1 MKKLTVA
8 LSFLCAGLASA
19 QEIKKDSVEASK
31 QIQEVLIKAQ
41 RKKQYTDHAAYTFDQ
56 EALDRAMHS
65 KDLLETLPEL
75 QLDPMSNTIKSIKGG
90 KTLFLVNGIEAT
102 DNQIKSIAPTNVVR
116 VLYYDIPPAR
126 WANRADTVVNIITR
140 NPEVGYSYGAEAMGA
155 FTTGFLNGAAYAGYT
170 KGKHDFGLE
179 YSINYRDYDNRV
191 VDEKYE
197 YQLNGVR
204 YVSDARNKDHFGYTY
219 QDISARY
226 AYVDANNLTFQAKF
240 TVTPVNNFANEKGES
255 LFTIGNSTA
264 LHNSIENKNSNYTNP
279 TLDLYFSKNLGKKDE
294 LIFNVVGSHFTTNSY
309 QFNKE
314 WNVATGVDVFNN
326 DMHLKAKQTGL
337 VGEVAHTHQ
346 FEKGKLTSGYR
357 ITNTAISNDLQNLLG
372 HSKFDVNYLQQYLYT
387 EYSGK
392 WEKFSFRLGMGITN
406 IYNKNVEN
414 KQNIWV
420 PTPKIVLSYPL
431 ANNQSLRL
439 SSSYTTNSP
448 SASALSANVVQ
459 VAPNLV
465 RRGNPLLKAESS
477 FRNQLTYSINS
488 KYIDINATAFY
499 NNWNKGI
506 FSFYKADA
514 QTGGY
519 ALISENV
526 NDFQIMGLSLSGT
539 IKPFGSNILMLQL
552 FAQPVR
558 STLTDAEGKV
568 YKNQYLKNDFSL
580 VSQYKSWTF
589 AYQFNLPVYSQEGSF
604 LSTNENKHNLYV
616 QHQYKSWK
624 FTTGMTFIGMPARY
638 KTKTL
643 EGSPVQYNAHTRI
656 FNNQNMFILGVGYDF
671 SLGKKQQIQKK
682 LQNQTQGA
690 VSF

>member
-1 MKKLTVA
+1 M
-8 LSFLCAGLASA
+8 
-19 QEIKKDSVEASK
+19 
-31 QIQEVLIKAQ
+31 
-41 RKKQYTDHAAYTFDQ
+41 
-56 EALDRAMHS
+56 
-65 KDLLETLPEL
+65 
-75 QLDPMSNTIKSIKGG
+75 
-90 KTLFLVNGIEAT
+90 
-102 DNQIKSIAPTNVVR
+102 
-116 VLYYDIPPAR
+116 
-126 WANRADTVVNIITR
+126 
-140 NPEVGYSYGAEAMGA
+140 
-155 FTTGFLNGAAYAGYT
+155 
-170 KGKHDFGLE
+170 
-179 YSINYRDYDNRV
+179 
-191 VDEKYE
+191 
-197 YQLNGVR
+197 
-204 YVSDARNKDHFGYTY
+204 
-219 QDISARY
+219 
-226 AYVDANNLTFQAKF
+226 
-240 TVTPVNNFANEKGES
+240 
-255 LFTIGNSTA
+255 
-264 LHNSIENKNSNYTNP
+264 
-279 TLDLYFSKNLGKKDE
+279 
-294 LIFNVVGSHFTTNSY
+294 IFNVVGSHFTTNSY

-326 DMHLKAKQTGL
+326 DMQLKAKQTGL
-337 VGEVAHTHQ
+337 VGEVSHVHQ

-357 ITNTAISNDLQNLLG
+357 MTNTAISNDLQNLLG

-392 WEKFSFRLGMGITN
+392 WEKLSFRLGMGITN
-406 IYNKNVEN
+406 IHNKNVEN

-465 RRGNPLLKAESS
+465 RRGNPLLKAHST
-477 FRNQLTYSINS
+477 FRNNFIYSINS
-488 KYIDINATAFY
+488 KYIDINANLFY
-499 NNWNKGI
+499 NYLDNGI

-526 NDFQIMGLSLSGT
+526 KGYNELGINISGT
-539 IKPFGSNILMLQL
+539 IKPFGNNLLMLEL
-552 FAQPVR
+552 FAEPT
-558 STLTDAEGKV
+558 STTLTASDGKV
-568 YKNQYLKNDFSL
+568 YKNQFIRNNFSL

-589 AYQFNLPVYSQEGSF
+589 AYQANFPMYSLAGSF
-604 LSTNENKHNLYV
+604 LSTDENRHNLYV
-616 QHQYKSWK
+616 QHRYKSWK

-643 EGSPVQYNAHTRI
+643 EGSLVQYNAHTRI